1 MGVEKLQQS
10 LLTSLFKT
18 ITREE
23 QEVLQRKLEEF
34 CNENGNQDDFILPNS
49 VEKCPIGCPRKFV
62 ATLQFE
68 RQIKKEA
75 NEEEDVD
82 NQERSKPKCQK
93 SRGQYTN
100 WFQPHLWPP
109 IMVVI

>member
-23 QEVLQRKLEEF
+23 QKEVLQRKVEEF
-34 CNENGNQDDFILPNS
+34 CNESGNQDGSILLKS
-49 VEKCPIGCPRKFV
+49 VKKRHVGCPRKFV

-68 RQIKKEA
+68 R
-75 NEEEDVD
+75 
-82 NQERSKPKCQK
+82 
-93 SRGQYTN
+93 
-100 WFQPHLWPP
+100 
-109 IMVVI
+109 